1 MGVGARLRRGWREAC
16 RTVSKPVANNS
27 KKLGIG
33 VDSRNDPR
41 LYTPHNEGGAPLA
54 VKSFALVQSQ
64 REPRER
70 HSKGPGAKSKRARD
84 DAFRTVGSLTIE
96 Y

>member
-1 MGVGARLRRGWREAC
+1 MLPARLLHRRTAFRM
-16 RTVSKPVANNS
+16 VSGTVANNS
-27 KKLGIG
+27 KKLEIG
-33 VDSRNDPR
+33 VDSRKERR

-84 DAFRTVGSLTIE
+84 NAFALSDL
-96 Y
+96 